1 MDCLDL
7 LIADHN
13 RFRGTF
19 ARFRTAHDE
28 DDVAEMSS
36 LANLMSQDL
45 KIHTTIE
52 EEIFYPAVHDLS
64 EEIGETVDEGLQ
76 EHHVADVLDEEIKG
90 LTPGEDDWVAKVMVM
105 IEGVEH
111 HAEEEEKELF
121 PAVRGATD
129 SGRREQ
135 LGQKMDARRA
145 QLGFPTVAEREKLP
159 TDELKE
165 LAKEQEI
172 AGRSSM
178 SKQELAAAVDTR

>member
-19 ARFRTAHDE
+19 ARFRTAHESDNT
-28 DDVAEMSS
+28 AEMAT
-36 LANLMSQDL
+36 LANLMSEDL
-45 KIHTTIE
+45 RIHTTIE
-52 EEIFYPAVHDLS
+52 EEIFYPAIHDLS

-90 LTPGEDDWVAKVMVM
+90 LTPGDDAWVAKVLVM

-121 PAVRGATD
+121 PSVRSATEAD
-129 SGRREQ
+129 LRED
-135 LGQKMDARRA
+135 LGQRMDTRRS
-145 QLGFPTVAEREKLP
+145 QMGFPTVEERERLSAE
-159 TDELKE
+159 ELKE
-165 LAKEQEI
+165 LASAQEI

>member
-19 ARFRTAHDE
+19 ARFRTAHE
-28 DDVAEMSS
+28 DDNVAEMAK
-36 LANLMSQDL
+36 LVGLMSQDL

-52 EEIFYPAVHDLS
+52 EEIFYPAAHDLS

-76 EHHVADVLDEEIKG
+76 EHHVADVLDDEIKG
-90 LTPGEDDWVAKVMVM
+90 LTPGDDEWVAKVMVL

-121 PAVRGATD
+121 PSVRSATD
-129 SGRREQ
+129 ADFRERW
-135 LGQKMDARRA
+135 ARRWTPA
-145 QLGFPTVAEREKLP
+145 GPRWASRRSP
-159 TDELKE
+159 S
-165 LAKEQEI
+165 
-172 AGRSSM
+172 GRSSA
-178 SKQELAAAVDTR
+178 SRSSRRWPPSRRSPAARR